1 VFSNIKLRSIAIFF
15 ILALGATFPSYSEE
29 LQLKG
34 SQVLMLVNADPGF
47 PFWESTIDYAKFTAE
62 ALNFELEVVYV
73 PIEFRDRFNIVEF
86 AISTID
92 QLDSKP
98 ALVISAFWM
107 GAERLLLEAIEEN
120 HIPVSFL

>member
-1 VFSNIKLRSIAIFF
+1 
-15 ILALGATFPSYSEE
+15 
-29 LQLKG
+29 
-34 SQVLMLVNADPGF
+34 MLVNADPGF

-98 ALVISAFWM
+98 ALVISAF
-107 GAERLLLEAIEEN
+107 
-120 HIPVSFL
+120 